1 MKSPLYIFDFD
12 DTLVD
17 SGARV
22 IIKRKS
28 GEEELVTSRQ
38 YRDYEANLR
47 QPGDTLDFSEFDV
60 YPPDA
65 SIIKSIWSKMEAA
78 LKEHGSDRVIVLT
91 ARENPVPVQKFLA
104 DFGVSPM
111 PKIEAVGSSD
121 PKAKYVKALEYV
133 EALDA
138 DIVYLWEDS
147 PNNIVAIEQL
157 KSDNVKVVSHLVN
170 EGLLFS
176 YVKNLLKEFTKS

>member
-1 MKSPLYIFDFD
+1 MESPFYIFDFD

-17 SGARV
+17 SGAKV
-22 IIKRKS
+22 IINRKS
-28 GEEELVTSRQ
+28 GETEYVTSRQ
-38 YRDYEANLR
+38 YRDYERSLSL
-47 QPGDTLDFSEFDV
+47 PGDVLDFAEFDV

-65 SIIKSIWSKMEAA
+65 SIIKSVWSKMESA
-78 LKEHGSDRVIVLT
+78 LKQHGSERVIVLT
-91 ARENPVPVQKFLA
+91 ARANPAPVAKFLS
-104 DFGVSPM
+104 DYGVNPM

-121 PKAKYVKALEYV
+121 PRAKYVKALEYV
-133 EALDA
+133 EKLNA
-138 DIVYLWEDS
+138 DVVYVWEDS

-176 YVKNLLKEFTKS
+176 YIKNILKEFRLT